1 MVHVASMLSR
11 VRNHFQGAKFA
22 RMSSGTYC
30 IIRDLGLVKG
40 GKGMRHHEVLITFS
54 PRAFRRWI
62 VTAVRELAS
71 AAKQRWLSLQREP
84 QGFGTDVPT
93 TAMPESTSQPLQFAR
108 SPMALS
114 ARRASTTN
122 AARPATPIADARPWT
137 LPPKSH
143 SR

>member
-1 MVHVASMLSR
+1 MVHAAPMLSR

-54 PRAFRRWI
+54 PRAFRRWV
-62 VTAVRELAS
+62 VTAGRDLAS
-71 AAKQRWLSLQREP
+71 AVKRRWLSLQREP
-84 QGFGTDVPT
+84 QRGTDVPT
-93 TAMPESTSQPLQFAR
+93 TAMPESTAQPLQFAR
-108 SPMALS
+108 SPIALS

-122 AARPATPIADARPWT
+122 AARLATPIADVRPWT
-137 LPPKSH
+137 SPPKSH